1 MKIITKK
8 SLVVA
13 LLIISAVGLIVY
25 KIVDT
30 KIKIEHTETISDKT
44 SISTIQTD
52 TILAQTSL
60 YTMQIDTTFNLYV
73 FKPNFSEVKL
83 EIGKMP
89 STNNDSIIFCAA
101 AAYTSS
107 RRDTFAIDNIVGG
120 YISNGRPHNI
130 CFKRA
135 HYGRFVCINNQWE
148 FIEIDNFSAIENT
161 IVEDGSMFT
170 QQWVIKSGD
179 IYRPYAR
186 RDSTDNRF
194 IYRALCEKNDTLMIA
209 QSNHHI
215 PYYLFVKALKA
226 YGMEN
231 ALYMDMG
238 SGWNHSFY
246 RDNANELHIIF
257 PRRNHYCTNWITFYK

>member
-1 MKIITKK
+1 MHMKKNREKNIAII
-8 SLVVA
+8 LV
-13 LLIISAVGLIVY
+13 LILAIGLIAY
-25 KIVDT
+25 KAIET
-30 KIKIEHTETISDKT
+30 KHKINAIKTKT
-44 SISTIQTD
+44 TPYPVQEYS
-52 TILAQTSL
+52 
-60 YTMQIDTTFNLYV
+60 MQIDTTFNLYV
-73 FKPNFSEVKL
+73 FKPNFSKVKL

-107 RRDTFAIDNIVGG
+107 RQDTFATDNIEGG

-186 RDSTDNRF
+186 NDSTDDRF

-209 QSNHHI
+209 QSNHYI

-257 PRRNHYCTNWITFYK
+257 PRRHHYCTNWITFYK

>member
-1 MKIITKK
+1 MRMKKNREKYIAII
-8 SLVVA
+8 LV
-13 LLIISAVGLIVY
+13 LILAIGLIAY
-25 KIVDT
+25 KAIET
-30 KIKIEHTETISDKT
+30 KNEINAIKTKT
-44 SISTIQTD
+44 TPNQVQEYS
-52 TILAQTSL
+52 
-60 YTMQIDTTFNLYV
+60 MQIDTTFNLYV
-73 FKPNFSEVKL
+73 FKPNFSKVKL

-107 RRDTFAIDNIVGG
+107 RRDTFAIDNIEGG

-186 RDSTDNRF
+186 KDSTDNRF

>member
-1 MKIITKK
+1 MRMKKNREKYIAII
-8 SLVVA
+8 LV
-13 LLIISAVGLIVY
+13 LILAIGLIAY
-25 KIVDT
+25 KAIET
-30 KIKIEHTETISDKT
+30 KNEINAIKTKT
-44 SISTIQTD
+44 TPNQVQEYS
-52 TILAQTSL
+52 
-60 YTMQIDTTFNLYV
+60 MQIDTTFNLYV
-73 FKPNFSEVKL
+73 FKPNFSKVKL

-89 STNNDSIIFCAA
+89 STNNDSIAFCAA
-101 AAYTSS
+101 AAYTLYEK
-107 RRDTFAIDNIVGG
+107 DTFAIDNIVGG

-186 RDSTDNRF
+186 KDSTDSRF

-257 PRRNHYCTNWITFYK
+257 PRCHHYCTNWITFYK

>member
-1 MKIITKK
+1 MRMKKNREKYIAII
-8 SLVVA
+8 LV
-13 LLIISAVGLIVY
+13 LILAIGLIVY
-25 KIVDT
+25 KAIET
-30 KIKIEHTETISDKT
+30 KNEINAIKTKTIPNQVQEYS
-44 SISTIQTD
+44 
-52 TILAQTSL
+52 
-60 YTMQIDTTFNLYV
+60 MQIDTTFNLYV

-101 AAYTSS
+101 AAYTTSIK
-107 RRDTFAIDNIVGG
+107 DTFAVDNIVGG
-120 YISNGRPHNI
+120 YVSNGRPHHI
-130 CFKRA
+130 CSKPA

-170 QQWVIKSGD
+170 QQWVIH
-179 IYRPYAR
+179 
-186 RDSTDNRF
+186 N

-209 QSNHHI
+209 QSNHRI

-238 SGWNHSFY
+238 PGWNHSFY
-246 RDNANELHIIF
+246 RDNANKLHIIF
-257 PRRNHYCTNWITFYK
+257 PRRHHYCTNWITFYK

>member
-13 LLIISAVGLIVY
+13 LLIISAIGLIVY

-73 FKPNFSEVKL
+73 FKPNFSKVKL

-186 RDSTDNRF
+186 KDSTDDHF

>member
-1 MKIITKK
+1 MHMKKNREKNIAII
-8 SLVVA
+8 LV
-13 LLIISAVGLIVY
+13 LILAIGLIAY
-25 KIVDT
+25 KAIET
-30 KIKIEHTETISDKT
+30 KHKINAIKTKT
-44 SISTIQTD
+44 TPNPVQEYS
-52 TILAQTSL
+52 
-60 YTMQIDTTFNLYV
+60 MQIDTTFNLYV
-73 FKPNFSEVKL
+73 FKPNFSKVKL

-107 RRDTFAIDNIVGG
+107 RQDTFAIDNIEGG

-186 RDSTDNRF
+186 NDSTDDRF

-209 QSNHHI
+209 QSNHYI

-257 PRRNHYCTNWITFYK
+257 PRRHHYCTNWITFYK

>member
-1 MKIITKK
+1 MRMKKNREKYIAII
-8 SLVVA
+8 LV
-13 LLIISAVGLIVY
+13 LILAIGLIAY
-25 KIVDT
+25 KAIET
-30 KIKIEHTETISDKT
+30 KNEINAIKTKT
-44 SISTIQTD
+44 TPNQVQEYS
-52 TILAQTSL
+52 
-60 YTMQIDTTFNLYV
+60 MQIDTTFNLYV
-73 FKPNFSEVKL
+73 FKPNFSKVKL

-186 RDSTDNRF
+186 KDSTDDHF